1 MCVYVLFR
9 SCSRM
14 LTATID
20 CLAIQVVIDVNVRIQ
35 HVPDSVQS
43 NGASVDKANTH
54 NVSK

>member
-43 NGASVDKANTH
+43 NGASVDEANTH